1 MDSNGLYKALSA
13 RITAEVLG
21 HDKERWPSYFDDLR
35 ALVRRVVSEA
45 DESRLTAD
53 ERSALTQQLLE
64 HVMSLEACLPKL
76 RPSNPAKLDGV
87 GTGG

>member
-21 HDKERWPSYFDDLR
+21 HDTERWPSYFDDLR
-35 ALVRRVVSEA
+35 ASVRRVMSEA
-45 DESRLTAD
+45 DASGLSAE
-53 ERSALTQQLLE
+53 ERRALTQQLLE

-76 RPSNPAKLDGV
+76 RPGNAAKLDGV
-87 GTGG
+87 GSA

>member
-1 MDSNGLYKALSA
+1 MNSNVLYKSLSA

-21 HDKERWPSYFDDLR
+21 RDQENWPSYFDDLR

-45 DESRLTAD
+45 DESGLSAD
-53 ERSALTQQLLE
+53 ERSALTQQLIE

-76 RPSNPAKLDGV
+76 RPTNAARLDGV
-87 GTGG
+87 GSA

>member
-1 MDSNGLYKALSA
+1 MDSNVLYKSLSA

-21 HDKERWPSYFDDLR
+21 RDKENWPSYFDDLR

-45 DESRLTAD
+45 DESGLSED
-53 ERSALTQQLLE
+53 ERSALTQQLVE

-76 RPSNPAKLDGV
+76 RPTNPARLDGV
-87 GTGG
+87 GGA

>member
-1 MDSNGLYKALSA
+1 MDSNLLYKSLSA

-21 HDKERWPSYFDDLR
+21 RDRENWPSYFDDLR

-45 DESRLTAD
+45 DESGLSAD
-53 ERSALTQQLLE
+53 ERSALTQQLVE

-76 RPSNPAKLDGV
+76 RPTNAPRLDGV
-87 GTGG
+87 GSA